1 MASIIGVLEGFTRA
15 AYRDLVVSVH
25 ERHQAGPGQEAVA
38 ASDPANDAWR
48 RLTDLFLARKQQVME
63 IASAHQLNPGAMNAL
78 LFLEPGQPCS
88 MRTLA
93 DAWKCDASNVTWLV
107 DRLEEHGL
115 AERRPHASDRRV
127 RTVALTRKGVKMRAQ
142 IEGKLFEAPK
152 SFRDLSPS
160 ELQTLNKI
168 LQKLSTDSPA

>member
-15 AYRDLVVSVH
+15 AYVGLVVSVH
-25 ERHQAGPGQEAVA
+25 GPSEETLSG
-38 ASDPANDAWR
+38 SDLANDTWR
-48 RLTDLFLARKQQVME
+48 RMTDLFHSRKEQVMA
-63 IASAHQLNPGAMNAL
+63 IAAAHRLNPGAMNAL

-115 AERRPHASDRRV
+115 AERRPHPSDRRV
-127 RTVALTRKGVKMRAQ
+127 RTVALTRKGTRMRAQ
-142 IEGKLFEAPK
+142 IESKLHEAPAA
-152 SFRDLSPS
+152 FHDLTPA
-160 ELQTLNKI
+160 ELATLNKI
-168 LQKLSTDSPA
+168 LHKLSPDAPA

>member
-1 MASIIGVLEGFTRA
+1 MASTIGVVEGSIRA
-15 AYRDLVVSVH
+15 TYRDVVVSVH
-25 ERHQAGPGQEAVA
+25 HRHEEALAGT
-38 ASDPANDAWR
+38 DLANDAWR
-48 RLTDLFLARKQQVME
+48 RLTELFLGRKQQVME

-115 AERRPHASDRRV
+115 AERRPHPSDRRV
-127 RTVALTRKGVKMRAQ
+127 RTVALTRKGVRMRAQ
-142 IEGKLFEAPK
+142 IQAKLFEAPAT
-152 SFRDLSPS
+152 FRELSHD
-160 ELQTLNKI
+160 ELVSLNKI
-168 LQKLSTDSPA
+168 LQKLSPDSPA